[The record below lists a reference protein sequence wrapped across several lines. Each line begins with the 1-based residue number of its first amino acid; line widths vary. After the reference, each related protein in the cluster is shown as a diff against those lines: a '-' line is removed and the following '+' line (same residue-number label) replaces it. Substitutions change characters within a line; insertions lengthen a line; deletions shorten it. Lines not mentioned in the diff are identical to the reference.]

1 MALYPKAQQGP
12 RGGGGRGGVSS
23 SAVARTTT
31 PKRNK
36 QGARGRTSP
45 RLHFTQNRTQT
56 KGRRGTGAGTR
67 VASPRQA
74 FISAYPILHSDHQK
88 QSSRATG
95 GASAKEARHTGGVSS
110 YGGGDD
116 GVGGRMAT
124 KKAVQQSDSSA
135 KVLQGLKG
143 ELAAALETGMENL
156 KSGCDEFVGAVLD
169 RCSSA
174 MSGREEQLE
183 TAEAALREME
193 SRETSVTVTCSGML
207 KAIETNEISLLA
219 MVERSKAN
227 LDNMQQAESLKLKS
241 SLERA
246 MGEKG

>member
-36 QGARGRTSP
+36 QHQGARGRTSP

-67 VASPRQA
+67 VASPR
-74 FISAYPILHSDHQK
+74 